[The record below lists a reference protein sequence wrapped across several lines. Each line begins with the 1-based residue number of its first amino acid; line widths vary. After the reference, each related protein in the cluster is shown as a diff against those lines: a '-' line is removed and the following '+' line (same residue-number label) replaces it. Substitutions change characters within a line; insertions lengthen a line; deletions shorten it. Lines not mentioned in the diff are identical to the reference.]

1 MALQDN
7 SNLLKQVRAN
17 SITRFPRAAAF
28 YKILGLDILIILA
41 AFFSSETFL
50 DFLDGKLSFWL
61 PVFSVAF
68 LMAFSVFEVLMG
80 KNFFRRSVVLILEI
94 IAVILPFYLKNQ
106 SLSYYY
112 FLTAAVALIFF
123 LFLGELQSRRS
134 LDDNIRVRFFR
145 VAKKELSKLTTA
157 LVLVFLI
164 FYFPQ
169 ANAQKSVALSQY
181 FFDGI
186 YGVSV
191 KLANGLYPEINLSG
205 SYGDFI
211 KSMVDYQLSGD
222 IRFETMPPAIQ
233 NQLRSQATAQL
244 MSQISGRLG
253 MSISAKDS
261 LNEVFQTYFMKI
273 LNGWRTQYGVL
284 FFGVW
289 LLALFFSIR
298 SVAVVFYW
306 SVALVF
312 YLIYEILI
320 ASDFLRL
327 IPKNRIQEVVEI

>member
-41 AFFSSETFL
+41 AFSSSWLFL
-50 DFLDGKLSFWL
+50 DFLDGKAVFWL
-61 PVFSVAF
+61 PAISVAL
-68 LMAFSVFEVLMG
+68 LMAFSVFEILIG
-80 KNFFRRSVVLILEI
+80 EDFFRRSFVLLLEI
-94 IAVILPFYLKNQ
+94 AAVIIPFYLRNQ
-106 SLSYYY
+106 NLSYYY
-112 FLTAAVALIFF
+112 FLTAAAIMLVL

-145 VAKKELSKLTTA
+145 IAKKELSKLTTA

-169 ANAQKSVALSQY
+169 INSQKSVALSEY
-181 FFDGI
+181 FFGGLYD
-186 YGVSV
+186 VSV
-191 KLANGLYPEINLSG
+191 KIVNGLYPEINLNG

-211 KSMVDYQLSGD
+211 KSMVDYQISGN
-222 IRFETMPPAIQ
+222 IQFETMPTALQ
-233 NQLRSQATAQL
+233 SQLRNTLTAQL

-253 MSISAKDS
+253 MAIPASEP
-261 LNEVFQTYFMKI
+261 LGGVFQAYLMKI
-273 LNGWRTQYGVL
+273 LNGWRTQYGIL

-289 LLALFFSIR
+289 LLALFFLVR
-298 SVAVVFYW
+298 SFAVVFYW
-306 SVALVF
+306 AVALVA
-312 YLIYEILI
+312 YLIYEILV

-327 IPKNRIQEVVEI
+327 VPRNRIQEVVEI